1 MGRVWDWLRRV
12 AADEVKACRERVRPF
27 NLDLWWNELF
37 VFGLIAFVVGIAV
50 NDRGFRLLGLGMAAL
65 GFGESRNHVRVAGA
79 AQADGEAPQA
89 PAASYVRSVQPTGVL
104 ANSIGI
110 LLLAYGLYRVVMT

>member
-37 VFGLIAFVVGIAV
+37 VFGLIAFVGRKRPLPPMCA
-50 NDRGFRLLGLGMAAL
+50 RFSPPGCWRT
-65 GFGESRNHVRVAGA
+65 
-79 AQADGEAPQA
+79 P
-89 PAASYVRSVQPTGVL
+89 L
-104 ANSIGI
+104 AFYCWRMGST
-110 LLLAYGLYRVVMT
+110 AWS